1 MSIGQLISCIINPC
15 CAGTYGDDPVKYW
28 VGVTD
33 NRWFS
38 NLQDKGL
45 DEVNFWQPSAT
56 PLFKRPPAGMPFL
69 FKLKRPYNHIAGGGF
84 YVTTSVLPLHLAWEV
99 FGEKNGASSL
109 AEFSK
114 MVGALRGHDLSRD
127 VGCTVLANPFFF
139 PQNQWLEKP
148 PEWSPNIVRGKH
160 YDTGEFSGAFIWRH
174 FREVMEAQAKE
185 DSPQGDAEILGGYGE
200 ESTYQPRIG
209 QSSFRVMVTDAYRRR
224 CAMTGENTLVTLEA
238 AHIKPFAQEKK
249 HDVRNGLLL
258 RADFHRLF
266 DTGLV
271 GIDPDYKIRISPKIH
286 ELYFNGK
293 AYYRLDGKEL
303 TVLPH
308 EAELK
313 PDREKLD
320 WHMQHCFQAS

>member
-1 MSIGQLISCIINPC
+1 M
-15 CAGTYGDDPVKYW
+15 KFW
-28 VGVTD
+28 VGATD

-38 NLQDKGL
+38 FLQQKGL
-45 DEVNFWQPSAT
+45 DEVNFWQPSAK
-56 PLFKRPPAGMPFL
+56 PLFRQPPAGMLFL
-69 FKLKRPYNHIAGGGF
+69 FKLKRPHNHIAGGGF
-84 YVTTSVLPLHLAWEV
+84 YVTTSVLPVHLAWEV

-114 MVGALRGHDLSRD
+114 VVGSLKGNDLSRD

-139 PQNQWLEKP
+139 PQEQWLETP
-148 PEWSPNIVRGKH
+148 TGWAPNIVRGKH
-160 YDTGEFSGAFIWRH
+160 YDTKDYDGAYIWRH
-174 FREVMEAQAKE
+174 FSNAMTENQVAENVYDQA
-185 DSPQGDAEILGGYGE
+185 DVIGGYGE
-200 ESTYQPRIG
+200 GNIYQPRIG
-209 QSSFRVMVTDAYRRR
+209 QSSFRLMVTDAYRRR

-271 GIDPDYKIRISPKIH
+271 GIDPDYRIRISSKIH

-293 AYYRLDGKEL
+293 AYYRLDGEAL
-303 TVLPH
+303 TVLPKD
-308 EAELK
+308 EELM

-320 WHMQHCFQAS
+320 WHMQNCFQAS